1 MTNKLIYDELERRI
15 KDSEREAA
23 KRTQVKEAL
32 LESEEKYH
40 TLFAEYRD
48 AIYITSREGI
58 LLDANRALLKLFGY
72 AREEMIG
79 KLNVQKLYIHLGDR
93 DKFKQEVEQK
103 GFVRDYEVKLC
114 KKNGTEMDCLLTAT
128 VRWSHDGRIPGYQGI
143 IRDITERKRTEEE
156 IRRSYQIQTVL
167 NKLLH
172 VSLENISLEKM
183 LEQFINQA
191 TSIPWLALQSRGSI
205 FLVGDDPEM
214 LVMKAYREL
223 VLEPLRMCA
232 RVPFGRCLC
241 GRAALSGEI
250 VFADCIDARHENQFE
265 NIVPHGHYCVPIIS
279 REKTVLGV
287 INLYLRE
294 GHRQDQKEEE
304 FLTAIANTLAG
315 IIELKQAGQALKIRE
330 KELHTKTKSLEE
342 VNTALRVLL
351 KRRDE
356 DKTELEEK
364 VLSNVKGLVTP
375 YLEKLKKSR
384 LDARQKTYA
393 SILESNLDDIISS
406 FSHSLSSSY
415 LNLTPAE
422 IRVANL
428 VKQGKTTKEIADLLN
443 LSSKTIG
450 AQRESIRN
458 KLGIK
463 NKKSNLRTYLLSFK

>member
-1 MTNKLIYDELERRI
+1 MGEVMMAKKLINEKLEQ
-15 KDSEREAA
+15 KVKKFKQQAAGTNHAKERVW
-23 KRTQVKEAL
+23 Q
-32 LESEEKYH
+32 SEEKYR
-40 TLFAEYRD
+40 TLFAESRD
-48 AIYITSREGI
+48 AIYITSREGK
-58 LLDANRALLKLFGY
+58 LLDANQALMKLFGLT
-72 AREEMIG
+72 REEIIG
-79 KLNVQKLYIHLGDR
+79 NLKVQELYFCPGDR
-93 DKFKQEVEQK
+93 NKFKQEVEQK

-114 KKNGTEMDCLLTAT
+114 KKNGTVMDCLLTAT
-128 VRWSHDGRIPGYQGI
+128 VRWSHDGRILGYQGI
-143 IRDITERKRTEEE
+143 IRDK
-156 IRRSYQIQTVL
+156 V
-167 NKLLH
+167 
-172 VSLENISLEKM
+172 
-183 LEQFINQA
+183 

-205 FLVGDDPEM
+205 FLVGDNSEV
-214 LVMKAYREL
+214 LEMKAYREL
-223 VLEPLRMCA
+223 ALEPLRMCA

-250 VFADCIDARHENQFE
+250 VFADSIDKRHENKFE

-315 IIELKQAGQALKIRE
+315 IIELKQAEQALKIRE

-356 DKTELEEK
+356 DKIELEEK
-364 VLSNVKGLVTP
+364 VLSNVKELVVP

-384 LDARQKTYA
+384 LDERQRAYA
-393 SILESNLDDIISS
+393 NILQSNLDNIVSS
-406 FSHSLSSSY
+406 FSHSLSSRY

-463 NKKSNLRTYLLSFK
+463 NKKANLRTYLSSLP